1 MYDNAYDQSDSADL
15 ESEGRVMS
23 NVINMG
29 GGYANLQEKTISAAQ
44 TEQSVTP
51 PSGVDGFSK
60 VTVKAAPLQTKGVVP
75 SYTQQRVTADVDYY
89 GLGAVVVGALTGEK
103 AIVKSAATPYT
114 TQSFKVANDVGIDNV
129 TSVTIYHNSAATGTV
144 EGTVLETYNV
154 GTNAG
159 VELLISSAGPTV
171 QSPTLPMVAADNKYV
186 SLFFSGAV
194 FSLSGSYTVII
205 TGT

>member
-1 MYDNAYDQSDSADL
+1 MYDKAYDQSDSADL

-29 GGYANLQEKTISAAQ
+29 GSGANLQEKTVSAAQ

-75 SYTQQRVTADVDYY
+75 SYTQQRVTADAAYY
-89 GLGAVVVGALTGEK
+89 GLEAVVVGALTGEK
-103 AIVKSAATPYT
+103 ANRQESLYPETMMYI
-114 TQSFKVANDVGIDNV
+114 KVPNTAGLTNV
-129 TSVTIYHNSAATGTV
+129 TGVAMQHNDPTTLTSLKTISLMYVPAASTGV
-144 EGTVLETYNV
+144 EIAWD
-154 GTNAG
+154 GTNA
-159 VELLISSAGPTV
+159 TV
-171 QSPTLPMVAADNKYV
+171 QYRNAPTI
-186 SLFFSGAV
+186 SF
-194 FSLSGSYTVII
+194 GSDYIAISFTGVTLDTGNTYKVIV